1 MSISDSELGVSFVS
15 PENLEDSSYRAEQR
29 NEKKIDRGRERP
41 VGVDWQ
47 RGSIGSRPEEEN
59 ARKKIEQKG

>member
-1 MSISDSELGVSFVS
+1 MILAIASISVSFVS

-29 NEKKIDRGRERP
+29 NEKKIDRGRERL